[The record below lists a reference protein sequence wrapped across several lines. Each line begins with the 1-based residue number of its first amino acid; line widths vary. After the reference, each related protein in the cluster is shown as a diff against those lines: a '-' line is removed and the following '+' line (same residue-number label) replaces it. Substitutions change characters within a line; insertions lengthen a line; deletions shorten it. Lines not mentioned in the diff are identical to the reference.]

1 MPKGNKVHPPKNH
14 IELPDYESARS
25 QELQGNTTTVFVFR
39 LWLLKVLLWFFYLCS
54 WILMFSESEFR
65 SPWINLRMVILIIT
79 HQMKGWCVW
88 SSVVQN
94 QKRAADR
101 NRQMKVHENEPVTS
115 TAVALSLITCWTQS
129 CPTGS
134 LTSLQR
140 FAWSQ
145 PVRWAQSNQYREWN
159 LNFVL
164 LSLPSL
170 SFQRLT
176 FACFLAFLFSFG
188 SWQGLEVKQCCG
200 QLRNVESASGA
211 DLEPIRTQK
220 RRGQGRRERER
231 E

>member
-1 MPKGNKVHPPKNH
+1 
-14 IELPDYESARS
+14 
-25 QELQGNTTTVFVFR
+25 
-39 LWLLKVLLWFFYLCS
+39 
-54 WILMFSESEFR
+54 MFE
-65 SPWINLRMVILIIT
+65 V
-79 HQMKGWCVW
+79 QWCGTK
-88 SSVVQN
+88 
-94 QKRAADR
+94 KRAADR

-170 SFQRLT
+170 SFQLLT
-176 FACFLAFLFSFG
+176 FACFLAFLFF
-188 SWQGLEVKQCCG
+188 
-200 QLRNVESASGA
+200 LRLLARPRGETVLWPAEECRVSEWSRSGTNQDRSVEGKAG
-211 DLEPIRTQK
+211 
-220 RRGQGRRERER
+220 ERER
-231 E
+231 ENSESWMGFTKSVKGGEDGEKETVRGGTC